1 MHLNDTILNI
11 EDKSQ
16 LNTLLA
22 IIQNSTPSPNRMDEH
37 SVESLAEVFR
47 CFICM
52 EKLRDA
58 HLCPHCSKLCC
69 YMCIRRWLTEQRS
82 QCPHCRASLHLH
94 ELVNCRWVEEVTQQ
108 LDTLQLVGTA
118 KGEVP
123 DKEKCKTHKEKLS
136 VYCWNCKMCIC
147 HQCALWG
154 GMHSGH
160 VFKPLDEVYE
170 QHITQIKEEV
180 SHLRRRLMELISLV
194 QEVERNVESVR
205 IAKDER
211 VHEIRNAVESMIARL
226 DSQLKNKL
234 LTLMGQKT
242 SVTKETEQL
251 ESLLQSVEQQLHS
264 SSKNEL
270 ISRSG
275 EILNMIAE
283 VQRKPMASFVTA
295 PVPADFQSEIVP
307 PYDSSTF
314 VMHNFN
320 LLQQRADPVYSS
332 PLSVYGLTWRLK
344 VYPDGNGVVRGN
356 YLSVFLEL
364 SAGLSETSKYE
375 YRVEMIHQGSHDANK
390 NIVREFA
397 SDFEVGECWG
407 YNRFFRLDLLASE
420 GYLNTEL
427 DTLILR
433 FQVRPPT
440 FFQKCR
446 DQQWYLN
453 QLQVAQAQYIVQIND
468 LKERLAIE
476 LSRNQASLGTK
487 SDVIAEL
494 QQEQAHGLTTT
505 PSMVAISTCIGS
517 NKIISALSSS
527 ALPTTTTIP
536 SSLPVSIISAV
547 QTKPETSS
555 KQSIL
560 RDVASKST
568 DVNCDIALSDNC
580 NKDAEHASRN
590 EDTQNSSK
598 VSRSFMCTPVEK
610 IKINPSSSQ
619 KRNSNL
625 PKPRK
630 NNNYK
635 DLLDSCDASCEADST
650 TSSDESEDLTDNEND
665 ITTEVEVSCEGET
678 AIDDNSNDEKDI
690 DEETMFGENDIE
702 RSSKMGFLQHRC
714 RKWNI
719 LPTSTSSSLNRT
731 SASSE
736 DTPNNVSSATDDENM
751 LLQLLEMQDRSS
763 LPHRAWSK
771 TYCRKQSKINKDG
784 HSCPHTLLLTSL
796 LARNGPTDTASSNT
810 ASSLTISPTKT
821 YSSRKK
827 WEDGLNINSC
837 HLADLEHC
845 PSSPEADGDISL
857 EHCPLPETSVSE
869 IDCLSTLRT
878 SRLSETN
885 KQHMPGNSKSEEAEH
900 SGRSVAAALSK
911 MTGLSPTK
919 SATSQI
925 SNTIWQVTPIPN
937 FSLIVTSSSSFS
949 SSSLTTSV
957 AGGRTSSERNVED
970 NSEDN
975 IESTLNSS
983 NNTEG
988 SSNSDLRENDNT

>member
-16 LNTLLA
+16 LNTLLT
-22 IIQNSTPSPNRMDEH
+22 IIKNSSPSPNRMDEH

-108 LDTLQLVGTA
+108 LDTLQLVGSA

-123 DKEKCKTHKEKLS
+123 EKEKCKSHKEKLS

-205 IAKDER
+205 VAKDER
-211 VHEIRNAVESMIARL
+211 VHEIRNAVENMIARL

-251 ESLLQSVEQQLHS
+251 ESLLQSVEQQLHA

-314 VMHNFN
+314 VMHNFS
-320 LLQQRADPVYSS
+320 LLQQRADPVYST

-420 GYLNTEL
+420 GYLNTEM

-476 LSRNQASLGTK
+476 LSRNPTSLGTK
-487 SDVIAEL
+487 NDVIAEL
-494 QQEQAHGLTTT
+494 QQEQTHTIASN
-505 PSMVAISTCIGS
+505 PSVVSIGNCIGN
-517 NKIISALSSS
+517 NKIISALSSTS
-527 ALPTTTTIP
+527 TLPATIS
-536 SSLPVSIISAV
+536 SSLPVSIIPTV
-547 QTKPETSS
+547 QNKAEGGV

-560 RDVASKST
+560 RDVASKSNNF
-568 DVNCDIALSDNC
+568 NCDINAAEGCTKDND
-580 NKDAEHASRN
+580 NGREEEA
-590 EDTQNSSK
+590 QNSSK
-598 VSRSFMCTPVEK
+598 MSRNYVCAPVEK
-610 IKINPSSSQ
+610 IKINPSISQ
-619 KRNSNL
+619 KRSPNL
-625 PKPRK
+625 QKPRK
-630 NNNYK
+630 NNSYK

-650 TSSDESEDLTDNEND
+650 TSSDESEILTDNEND

-678 AIDDNSNDEKDI
+678 AVDDNSNDEKDI
-690 DEETMFGENDIE
+690 DEETMFGENDVE
-702 RSSKMGFLQHRC
+702 RNSKIGFLQHRC

-736 DTPNNVSSATDDENM
+736 DTSNNVSSATDDENM

-763 LPHRAWSK
+763 FPYRAWSK
-771 TYCRKQSKINKDG
+771 TYCRKQSKMSKDS

-796 LARNGPTDTASSNT
+796 LARNVPTDSASSNM
-810 ASSLTISPTKT
+810 ASSTVISPTKT

-827 WEDGLNINSC
+827 WEDGLNISSC
-837 HLADLEHC
+837 RLADLEHC
-845 PSSPEADGDISL
+845 PSSPEAEADISL
-857 EHCPLPETSVSE
+857 EHGPLPETSTSE
-869 IDCLSTLRT
+869 IDCLSTLST
-878 SRLSETN
+878 SRLSDSS
-885 KQHMPGNSKSEEAEH
+885 KQHLQANPKTEEPDS
-900 SGRSVAAALSK
+900 SGRSVAVALSK

-919 SATSQI
+919 SALTQI
-925 SNTIWQVTPIPN
+925 SNPIWQITSRPD
-937 FSLIVTSSSSFS
+937 FSSLVTSSSSF
-949 SSSLTTSV
+949 
-957 AGGRTSSERNVED
+957 TSSTATSAPGRRTATTERNSEENNEENAELTVND
-970 NSEDN
+970 NSNAE
-975 IESTLNSS
+975 NSL
-983 NNTEG
+983 G
-988 SSNSDLRENDNT
+988 SDTRGNDNP